1 MKAVRFHEFGGPET
15 LRFEDIPE
23 PVPGP
28 GEILVRL
35 AACGVNFIDT
45 YQRSGA
51 YNVPLPHVAGQ
62 EGAGEVVALGEGV
75 EDVAVGDRVAY
86 TGVGESYAECVA
98 VPAARAVRLPDG
110 VDDATAAAVIL
121 QGMTAHYLA
130 VSTFP
135 LQEGH
140 TCLVHAAAGGVGL
153 LLTQIAKRR
162 GARVIG
168 TAGTEAKAQL
178 ACGAGA
184 DAVILYREQDFAAEV
199 MRHTRGEGLQVV
211 YDSVGKDTFERSLDC
226 LAPRGYLVLYGQSSG
241 RVPPVDP
248 QTLNAKG
255 SLFLT
260 RPTLGSYAL
269 TREELEWRA
278 GEIFGWVADGSLNV
292 HIGGT
297 FPLAEAAEAH
307 RRLEGRETTGKLLL
321 TP

>member
-1 MKAVRFHEFGGPET
+1 MKAVRFHEFGGPGT
-15 LRFEDIPE
+15 LRFEDVPE
-23 PVPGP
+23 PVPGR

-51 YNVPLPHVAGQ
+51 YNVPLPHIAGQ
-62 EGAGEVVALGEGV
+62 EGAGEVVALGEGA
-75 EDVAVGDRVAY
+75 EGVAVGDHIAY
-86 TGVGESYAECVA
+86 TGVGASYAECVA

-135 LQEGH
+135 LQPGH
-140 TCLVHAAAGGVGL
+140 ACLVHAAAGGVGL

-178 ACGAGA
+178 ARDAGA
-184 DAVILYREQDFAAEV
+184 DEVILYREQDFAAEV
-199 MRHTRGEGLQVV
+199 ARLTDGAGLQVV
-211 YDSVGKDTFERSLDC
+211 YDSVGKDTFEKSLDC
-226 LAPRGYLVLYGQSSG
+226 LAPRGYLALYGQSSG

-269 TREELEWRA
+269 TRAELEWRA
-278 GEIFGWVADGSLNV
+278 GDIFGWVADGSLNV

>member
-1 MKAVRFHEFGGPET
+1 MKAVRFHEFGGPDT
-15 LRFEDIPE
+15 LRFEDVPE

-51 YNVPLPHVAGQ
+51 YNVPLPHIAGQ
-62 EGAGEVVALGEGV
+62 EGAGEVVALGEGA
-75 EDVAVGDRVAY
+75 EGVAVGDHVAY
-86 TGVGESYAECVA
+86 TGVGASYAECVA
-98 VPAARAVRLPDG
+98 VPAARAVRLPGG
-110 VDDATAAAVIL
+110 VDDSTAAAVIL

-135 LQEGH
+135 LQPGH
-140 TCLVHAAAGGVGL
+140 ACLVHAAAGGVGL

-168 TAGTEAKAQL
+168 TAGTEAKARL
-178 ACGAGA
+178 ARDAGA
-184 DAVILYREQDFAAEV
+184 DEVILYREQDFAAEV
-199 MRHTRGEGLQVV
+199 ARLTDGAGLQVV
-211 YDSVGKDTFERSLDC
+211 YDSVGKDTFEKSLDC
-226 LAPRGYLVLYGQSSG
+226 LAPRGYLALYGQSSG

-278 GEIFGWVADGSLNV
+278 GEIFGWVADGSLSV

-321 TP
+321 TS

>member
-1 MKAVRFHEFGGPET
+1 MKAVRFHEFGGPDT
-15 LRFEDIPE
+15 LRFEDVPE
-23 PVPGP
+23 PAPGP

-51 YNVPLPHVAGQ
+51 YNVPLPHIAGQ
-62 EGAGEVVALGEGV
+62 EGAGEVVALGEGA
-75 EDVAVGDRVAY
+75 EGVAIGDHIAY
-86 TGVGESYAECVA
+86 TGVGASYAECVA

-135 LQEGH
+135 LQPGH
-140 TCLVHAAAGGVGL
+140 ACLVHAAAGGVGL

-168 TAGTEAKAQL
+168 TAGTESKAQL
-178 ACGAGA
+178 ARDAGA
-184 DAVILYREQDFAAEV
+184 DEVILYREQDFAAEV
-199 MRHTRGEGLQVV
+199 ARLTDGAGLQVV
-211 YDSVGKDTFERSLDC
+211 YDSVGKDTFEKSLDC
-226 LAPRGYLVLYGQSSG
+226 LAPRGYLALYGQSSG

-278 GEIFGWVADGSLNV
+278 GDIFGWVADGSLNV

-297 FPLAEAAEAH
+297 SPLAEAAEAH

>member
-15 LRFEDIPE
+15 LRFEDVPE
-23 PVPGP
+23 PVPGR

-51 YNVPLPHVAGQ
+51 YNVPLPHIAGQ
-62 EGAGEVVALGEGV
+62 EGAGEVVALGEGA
-75 EDVAVGDRVAY
+75 EGVAVGDHIAY
-86 TGVGESYAECVA
+86 TGVGASYAECVA

-135 LQEGH
+135 LQPGH
-140 TCLVHAAAGGVGL
+140 ACLVHAAAGGVGL

-178 ACGAGA
+178 ARDAGA
-184 DAVILYREQDFAAEV
+184 DEVILYREQDFAAEV
-199 MRHTRGEGLQVV
+199 ARLTDGAGLQVV
-211 YDSVGKDTFERSLDC
+211 YDSVGKDTFEKSLDC
-226 LAPRGYLVLYGQSSG
+226 LAPRGYLALYGQSSG

-297 FPLAEAAEAH
+297 FPLADAAEAH

>member
-1 MKAVRFHEFGGPET
+1 MKAVRFHEFGGPEA
-15 LRFEDIPE
+15 LRFEDVPE
-23 PVPGP
+23 PVPGR

-51 YNVPLPHVAGQ
+51 YNVPLPHIAGQ
-62 EGAGEVVALGEGV
+62 EGAGEVVALGEGA
-75 EDVAVGDRVAY
+75 EGVAVGDHIAY
-86 TGVGESYAECVA
+86 TGVGASYAECVA

-135 LQEGH
+135 LQPGH
-140 TCLVHAAAGGVGL
+140 ACLVHAAAGGVGL

-178 ACGAGA
+178 ARDAGA
-184 DAVILYREQDFAAEV
+184 DEVILYREQNFAAEV
-199 MRHTRGEGLQVV
+199 ARLTEGAGLQVV
-211 YDSVGKDTFERSLDC
+211 YDSVGKDTFEKSLDC
-226 LAPRGYLVLYGQSSG
+226 LAPRGYLALYGQSSG

-292 HIGGT
+292 HIGGA
-297 FPLAEAAEAH
+297 FPLAEAGEAH

>member
-15 LRFEDIPE
+15 LRFEDVPD
-23 PVPGP
+23 PVPGR

-51 YNVPLPHVAGQ
+51 YNVPLPHIAGQ
-62 EGAGEVVALGEGV
+62 EGAGEVVALGEGA
-75 EDVAVGDRVAY
+75 EGVAVGDHIAY
-86 TGVGESYAECVA
+86 TGVGASYAECVA

-110 VDDATAAAVIL
+110 LDDATAAAVIL

-135 LQEGH
+135 LQPGH
-140 TCLVHAAAGGVGL
+140 ACLVHAAAGGVGL

-178 ACGAGA
+178 ARDAGA
-184 DAVILYREQDFAAEV
+184 DEVILYREQDFAAEV
-199 MRHTRGEGLQVV
+199 ARLTDGAGLQVV
-211 YDSVGKDTFERSLDC
+211 YDSVGKDTFEKSLDC
-226 LAPRGYLVLYGQSSG
+226 LAPRGYLALYGQSSG

-278 GEIFGWVADGSLNV
+278 GEIFGWIADGSLSV

>member
-1 MKAVRFHEFGGPET
+1 MKAVRFHEFGGPDA
-15 LRFEDIPE
+15 LRFEDVPE
-23 PVPGP
+23 PAPGP

-51 YNVPLPHVAGQ
+51 YNVPLPYIAGQ
-62 EGAGEVVALGEGV
+62 EGAGEVVALGEGA
-75 EDVAVGDRVAY
+75 EGVAIGDHVAY
-86 TGVGESYAECVA
+86 TGVGASYAECVA

-135 LQEGH
+135 LQPGH
-140 TCLVHAAAGGVGL
+140 ACLVHAAAGGVGL

-178 ACGAGA
+178 ARDAGA
-184 DAVILYREQDFAAEV
+184 DEVILYREQDFAAEV
-199 MRHTRGEGLQVV
+199 ARLTDGAGLQVV
-211 YDSVGKDTFERSLDC
+211 YDSVGKDTFEKSLDC
-226 LAPRGYLVLYGQSSG
+226 LAPRGYLALYGQSSG

-278 GEIFGWVADGSLNV
+278 GDIFGWVADGSLNV

>member
-1 MKAVRFHEFGGPET
+1 MKAVRFHEFGGPDT
-15 LRFEDIPE
+15 LRFEDVPE

-51 YNVPLPHVAGQ
+51 YNVPLPYVAGQ

-75 EDVAVGDRVAY
+75 AGVAVGDRVAY
-86 TGVGESYAECVA
+86 TGVGASYAECVA
-98 VPAARAVRLPDG
+98 VPAARAVRLPEG
-110 VDDATAAAVIL
+110 VADATAAAVIL

-135 LQEGH
+135 FQPGH
-140 TCLVHAAAGGVGL
+140 ACLLHAAAGGVGL

-178 ACGAGA
+178 AREAGA
-184 DAVILYREQDFAAEV
+184 DEVILYREQDFAAEV
-199 MRHTRGEGLQVV
+199 ARLTDGAGLQVV
-211 YDSVGKDTFERSLDC
+211 YDSVGKDTFEKSLDC
-226 LAPRGYLVLYGQSSG
+226 LAPRGYLALYGQSSG

-292 HIGGT
+292 HVGGT
-297 FPLAEAAEAH
+297 FPLADAAEAH

>member
-1 MKAVRFHEFGGPET
+1 MKAVRFHEFGGPGT
-15 LRFEDIPE
+15 LRFEDVPE
-23 PVPGP
+23 PVPGR

-51 YNVPLPHVAGQ
+51 YNVPLPHIAGQ
-62 EGAGEVVALGEGV
+62 EGAGEVVALGEGA
-75 EDVAVGDRVAY
+75 EGVADGDHIAY
-86 TGVGESYAECVA
+86 TGVGASYAECVA

-135 LQEGH
+135 LQPGH
-140 TCLVHAAAGGVGL
+140 ACLVHAAAGGVGL

-178 ACGAGA
+178 ARDAGA
-184 DAVILYREQDFAAEV
+184 DEVILYREQDFAAEV
-199 MRHTRGEGLQVV
+199 ARLTDGAGLQVV
-211 YDSVGKDTFERSLDC
+211 YDSVGKDTFEKSLDC
-226 LAPRGYLVLYGQSSG
+226 LAPRGYLALYGQSSG

-278 GEIFGWVADGSLNV
+278 GEIFGWVADGSLSV

>member
-1 MKAVRFHEFGGPET
+1 MKAVRFHEFGGHDV
-15 LRFEDIPE
+15 LRHEDIPE
-23 PVPGP
+23 PAPGE

-62 EGAGEVVALGEGV
+62 EGAGEVAALGAGAEG
-75 EDVAVGDRVAY
+75 VAVGDRVAY
-86 TGVGESYAECVA
+86 TGVGASYAEFAV
-98 VPAARAVRLPDG
+98 VPAARAVKLPG
-110 VDDATAAAVIL
+110 GIASETAAAVLL

-135 LQEGH
+135 LQPGH
-140 TCLVHAAAGGVGL
+140 VCLVHAAAGGVGL
-153 LLTQIAKRR
+153 LLTQIAKMR

-168 TAGTEAKAQL
+168 TAGSEAKAGL
-178 ACGAGA
+178 ARSAGA
-184 DAVILYREQDFAAEV
+184 DEVILYRERDFAAEV
-199 MRHTRGEGLQVV
+199 KRLTDGAGVQVV
-211 YDSVGKDTFERSLDC
+211 YDSVGKDTFDGSLDC
-226 LAPRGYLVLYGQSSG
+226 LAPRGYLALYGQSSG

-248 QTLNAKG
+248 QILNAKG

-269 TREELEWRA
+269 TRAELEWRA
-278 GEIFGWVADGSLNV
+278 GEIFGWVADGSLDV

-307 RRLEGRETTGKLLL
+307 RRLEARETTGKLLL
-321 TP
+321 IP

>member
-15 LRFEDIPE
+15 LRFEDVPE

-51 YNVPLPHVAGQ
+51 YNVPLPHIAGQ
-62 EGAGEVVALGEGV
+62 EGAGEVVALGEGA
-75 EDVAVGDRVAY
+75 EGVAVGDHVAY
-86 TGVGESYAECVA
+86 TGVGASYAECVA
-98 VPAARAVRLPDG
+98 VPAARAVRLPDD

-135 LQEGH
+135 LQTGH
-140 TCLVHAAAGGVGL
+140 ACLVHAAAGGVGL

-178 ACGAGA
+178 ARDAGA
-184 DAVILYREQDFAAEV
+184 DEVILYREQDFAAEV
-199 MRHTRGEGLQVV
+199 ARLTDSAGLQVV
-211 YDSVGKDTFERSLDC
+211 YDSVGKDTFEKSLDC
-226 LAPRGYLVLYGQSSG
+226 LAPRGYLALYGQSSG

-269 TREELEWRA
+269 TREELEWRV
-278 GEIFGWVADGSLNV
+278 GEIFGWVADGSLSV

>member
-1 MKAVRFHEFGGPET
+1 MKAVRFHEFGRHGV
-15 LRFEDIPE
+15 LRREDVPE
-23 PVPGP
+23 PAPGE

-51 YNVPLPHVAGQ
+51 YNVPLPHIAGQ
-62 EGAGEVVALGEGV
+62 EGAGEVVALGAGAKG
-75 EDVAVGDRVAY
+75 VAVGDRVAY
-86 TGVGESYAECVA
+86 TGVGASYAEFVV
-98 VPAARAVRLPDG
+98 VPAARAVKLPDG
-110 VDDATAAAVIL
+110 IDAATAAAVLL

-135 LQEGH
+135 LQPGRA
-140 TCLVHAAAGGVGL
+140 CLVHAAAGGVGL
-153 LLTQIAKRR
+153 LLTQIAKMR

-168 TAGTEAKAQL
+168 TAGSEAKAEL
-178 ACGAGA
+178 ARSAGA
-184 DAVILYREQDFAAEV
+184 DEVILYREQDFAAEV
-199 MRHTRGEGLQVV
+199 KRLTDGAGVQVV
-211 YDSVGKDTFERSLDC
+211 YDSVGKDTFDGSLDC
-226 LAPRGYLVLYGQSSG
+226 LAQRGYLALYGQSSG

-248 QTLNAKG
+248 QILNSKG

-269 TREELEWRA
+269 TRDELEWRA

-297 FPLAEAAEAH
+297 FPLADAAEAH

-321 TP
+321 IP

>member
-1 MKAVRFHEFGGPET
+1 MKAVRFHEFGGPEA
-15 LRFEDIPE
+15 LRFEDVSE

-51 YNVPLPHVAGQ
+51 YNVPLPHIAGQ
-62 EGAGEVVALGEGV
+62 EGAGEVVALGEGA
-75 EDVAVGDRVAY
+75 EGVAVGDHIAY
-86 TGVGESYAECVA
+86 TGVGASYAECVA
-98 VPAARAVRLPDG
+98 VPAARAVRLPSG

-135 LQEGH
+135 LQPGH
-140 TCLVHAAAGGVGL
+140 ACLVHAAAGGVGL

-178 ACGAGA
+178 ARDAGA
-184 DAVILYREQDFAAEV
+184 DEVILYREQDFAAEV
-199 MRHTRGEGLQVV
+199 ARLTDGAGLQVV
-211 YDSVGKDTFERSLDC
+211 YDSVGKDTFEKSLDC
-226 LAPRGYLVLYGQSSG
+226 LAPRGYLALYGQSSG

-278 GEIFGWVADGSLNV
+278 GEIFGWVADGSLSV

>member
-15 LRFEDIPE
+15 LRFEDVPE
-23 PVPGP
+23 PVPGR

-51 YNVPLPHVAGQ
+51 YNVPLPHIAGQ
-62 EGAGEVVALGEGV
+62 EGAGEVVALGEGA
-75 EDVAVGDRVAY
+75 EGVAVGDHIAY
-86 TGVGESYAECVA
+86 TGVGASYAECVA
-98 VPAARAVRLPDG
+98 VPAARAVRLPNG

-135 LQEGH
+135 LQPGH
-140 TCLVHAAAGGVGL
+140 ACLVHAAAGGVGL

-178 ACGAGA
+178 ARDAGA
-184 DAVILYREQDFAAEV
+184 DEVILYREQDFAAEV
-199 MRHTRGEGLQVV
+199 ARLTDGAGLQVV
-211 YDSVGKDTFERSLDC
+211 YDSVGKDTFEKSLDC
-226 LAPRGYLVLYGQSSG
+226 LAPRGYLALYGQSSG

-278 GEIFGWVADGSLNV
+278 GEIFGWVADGSLSV